1 MAARQARTE
10 RVQMRIDPAA
20 KSLLERAAALSN
32 TTVSAFIVSHAL
44 KAASHLIRERE
55 RFVVSDQDWNLF
67 FDALAD
73 PPEPNAALRKAFV
86 AHDPRC
92 CVATGHGSNVR
103 THSLN

>member
-32 TTVSAFIVSHAL
+32 TTVSAFVVGHAL
-44 KAASHLIRERE
+44 EAASQLIRERE
-55 RFVVSDQDWNLF
+55 RFVISDRDWSLF

-73 PPEPNAALRKAFV
+73 PPEPNAALRGAFA
-86 AHDPRC
+86 AHGRL
-92 CVATGHGSNVR
+92 VSKTAGA
-103 THSLN
+103 